1 MKGFNDMKAL
11 ENLRSSGL
19 RTRPI
24 TIMVNGKR
32 IEAYDGETVLAA
44 LSAAGFMVLRE
55 SKMGA
60 SRGAFCG
67 MGVCYECLVTIDG
80 KPQQRACMTP
90 VRDGMEIIIDEK

>member
-1 MKGFNDMKAL
+1 MKGFNDMKRL
-11 ENLRSSGL
+11 ESPHLTEL
-19 RTRPI
+19 RTRRI
-24 TIMVNGKR
+24 SIMVNGKC
-32 IEAYDGETVLAA
+32 IEAYEGETVLAA

-55 SKMGA
+55 SKMGS

-90 VRDGMEIIIDEK
+90 VRDGMEIIINEK